1 MEKNLLEILQESFSC
16 RLKIGKKKG
25 LTQRISNRLGT
36 VEAIVNEMENKT
48 EQITQNVQRKRKK
61 EMKNMKEKSQRM
73 N

>member
-1 MEKNLLEILQESFSC
+1 M
-16 RLKIGKKKG
+16 
-25 LTQRISNRLGT
+25 GT